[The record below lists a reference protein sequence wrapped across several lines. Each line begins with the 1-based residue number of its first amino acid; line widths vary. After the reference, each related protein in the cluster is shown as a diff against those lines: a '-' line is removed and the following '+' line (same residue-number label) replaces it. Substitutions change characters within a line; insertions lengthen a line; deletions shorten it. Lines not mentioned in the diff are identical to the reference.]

1 MHYKSHLLLHNPKK
15 KKLLQL
21 QLVRNKISLI
31 LYLGFFCLELFI
43 FFAPILL
50 INSVAVKIIRDFS
63 IFTEVY
69 LTPEYSNN
77 MRSIRIL
84 YTVHTN

>member
-1 MHYKSHLLLHNPKK
+1 MLYKSHLLLHNPKK

-21 QLVRNKISLI
+21 QLVSYKISLI
-31 LYLGFFCLELFI
+31 LYLGYLFKLFI
-43 FFAPILL
+43 FFAPIF
-50 INSVAVKIIRDFS
+50 IDKFSRVKNIRDFS

-84 YTVHTN
+84 YTVQTN

>member
-1 MHYKSHLLLHNPKK
+1 MRYKSHLLLHNPKK
-15 KKLLQL
+15 KKLMQL
-21 QLVRNKISLI
+21 QLVSYKISLI
-31 LYLGFFCLELFI
+31 LYRLFLFKLFM
-43 FFAPILL
+43 FFAPIF
-50 INSVAVKIIRDFS
+50 IDKFNRVKNIRDFS

-84 YTVHTN
+84 YTVHTD